1 MYLLSNV
8 PTDPKAQQVCLAG
21 EFNNWSLDANPMVR
35 HANGDWTL
43 QIELPIGTHQYL
55 FVVDGKWVL
64 DPLARLSYL
73 NSHGGTNSVILV

>member
-1 MYLLSNV
+1 
-8 PTDPKAQQVCLAG
+8 
-21 EFNNWSLDANPMVR
+21 MVR